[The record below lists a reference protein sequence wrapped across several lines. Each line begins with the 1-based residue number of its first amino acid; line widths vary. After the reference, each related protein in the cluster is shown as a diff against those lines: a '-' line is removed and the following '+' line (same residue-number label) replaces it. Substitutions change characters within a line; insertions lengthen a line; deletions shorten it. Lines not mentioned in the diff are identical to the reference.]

1 MLALY
6 MALLE
11 NPEDEPKFE
20 EFYNKFNKTVFHI
33 ANEHVKNKAI
43 AEECVQETFIQL
55 AKNFHNISKDFND
68 SSVWNFVKIVSKN
81 IAIDTYR
88 KNKNDF
94 SKIVDAD
101 ITDFYS
107 LSEEDFDVFDEIQL
121 KSAIDNLPDELKY
134 IFYLKYV
141 CNYSGEEISKILN
154 ISHPLVR
161 KRCMIAK
168 QKVKAYLEGDKN
180 ND

>member
-20 EFYNKFNKTVFHI
+20 EFYHKFHKTVYYIAYEHI
-33 ANEHVKNKAI
+33 KNKAI
-43 AEECVQETFIQL
+43 AEECVQEAFIQF
-55 AKNFHNISKDFND
+55 AKNFHNINKDFND
-68 SSVWNFVKIVSKN
+68 SSVWHFVKIVSKN
-81 IAIDTYR
+81 VAIDTYR

-94 SKIVDAD
+94 NKIVDAD

-107 LSEEDFDVFDEIQL
+107 LAEDEFDIYDEIQL
-121 KSAIDNLPDELKY
+121 KCAIDNLPDEYKH

-141 CNYSGEEISKILN
+141 CNYNGQEISKMLG
-154 ISHPLVR
+154 ISQPLVR
-161 KRCMIAK
+161 KRCMIAM
-168 QKVKAYLEGDKN
+168 QKVKAYFESEGKN
-180 ND
+180 E

>member
-20 EFYNKFNKTVFHI
+20 EFYYKFHKTVYHI
-33 ANEHVKNKAI
+33 AYDHIKNQAI
-43 AEECVQETFIQL
+43 AEESVQETFIQL
-55 AKNFHNISKDFND
+55 AKNFHNINKDFND
-68 SSVWNFVKIVSKN
+68 SSVWNYVKIVSKS

-88 KNKNDF
+88 KNKKDF
-94 SKIVDAD
+94 EKIVNAD

-107 LSEEDFDVFDEIQL
+107 LQDEDFNIFDEIQL
-121 KSAIDNLPDELKY
+121 KSAIDNLPDDY
-134 IFYLKYV
+134 RYVFYLKYV
-141 CNYSGEEISKILN
+141 CNYSGEEIGKALN
-154 ISHPLVR
+154 MSQPLVR

-168 QKVKAYLEGDKN
+168 QKVKAYLEGDEKI
-180 ND
+180 